1 MGSNPISSAVNITIQ
16 IICPSQVNFH
26 ILIMFFHLKVSCKDK
41 RILKKF
47 INLLTKLKSLPI
59 SIKYFPKHEKRKFV
73 TVLKSPH
80 VNKTAQEQFEY
91 RYFSKD
97 FLVFSFKP
105 LTFFLLL
112 KKLKNL
118 SFSGI
123 KIEIRGLLEKKKT
136 GKPVLKLITPDNIV
150 LREVCFKNN
159 NLKKNKTLDFDYS
172 LSKKYIQL
180 FDSYGEIY
188 LQNTFYL

>member
-1 MGSNPISSAVNITIQ
+1 
-16 IICPSQVNFH
+16 
-26 ILIMFFHLKVSCKDK
+26 LKVSCKDK

-47 INLLTKLKSLPI
+47 INFLTKLKSLPI
-59 SIKYFPKHEKRKFV
+59 SIKPFSKHEKRKFV

-91 RYFSKD
+91 RFFSKD

-105 LTFFLLL
+105 LIFFLLL
-112 KKLKNL
+112 KRLKNF

-123 KIEIRGLLEKKKT
+123 KLEVQGLFEKKRTDKHA
-136 GKPVLKLITPDNIV
+136 LKLINPDNIV
-150 LREVCFKNN
+150 LQNICFKQNDF
-159 NLKKNKTLDFDYS
+159 KKNKISSFNMS

-180 FDSYGEIY
+180 FDSYGEVC
-188 LQNTFYL
+188 LKNVFYL

>member
-1 MGSNPISSAVNITIQ
+1 
-16 IICPSQVNFH
+16 
-26 ILIMFFHLKVSCKDK
+26 MFFYLKVSCKDK
-41 RILKKF
+41 KILKKF
-47 INLLTKLKSLPI
+47 ISFFTKIKSLPI
-59 SIKYFPKHEKRKFV
+59 FIKPFPKIEKRKFT

-105 LTFFLLL
+105 LIFFLLL
-112 KKLKNL
+112 KKLKNF

-123 KIEIRGLLEKKKT
+123 KLEVKGLFEKNKT
-136 GKPVLKLITPDNIV
+136 QKHVLKLISPDNIV
-150 LREVCFKNN
+150 LKNVSLNQKSFKKTQ
-159 NLKKNKTLDFDYS
+159 KKCEISKPISNDCNFDFS

-180 FDSYGEIY
+180 FDSYGEMY

>member
-1 MGSNPISSAVNITIQ
+1 
-16 IICPSQVNFH
+16 
-26 ILIMFFHLKVSCKDK
+26 MFFYLKVSCKDK
-41 RILKKF
+41 RILKKYISF
-47 INLLTKLKSLPI
+47 FTKIKSLPI
-59 SIKYFPKHEKRKFV
+59 FIKPFPKHEKRKFI

-91 RYFSKD
+91 RFFSKH

-105 LTFFLLL
+105 LIFFLLL
-112 KKLKNL
+112 KKLKNF

-123 KIEIRGLLEKKKT
+123 KLEVKGLFEKNKT
-136 GKPVLKLITPDNIV
+136 HKYALKLISPDNIV
-150 LREVCFKNN
+150 LGNNHLNKQSFKKKKKRYKISELVLSGSD
-159 NLKKNKTLDFDYS
+159 LKFS

-188 LQNTFYL
+188 LKNTFYV